1 MKITL
6 NFSALSQTRWYQY
19 LSRFLIGGA
28 TTVLAGLIGKKF
40 GPTIGGLFLAFPAI
54 FPAGATLIESH
65 EKEKKGRTGDH
76 GTRRGRKAA
85 ALDAAGAS
93 MGAIGLL
100 SFALLLWKIV
110 ETLPPWLSLPAA
122 TLTWFAV
129 SFAVWKAWQSF
140 F

>member
-1 MKITL
+1 MIVKL
-6 NFSALSQTRWYQY
+6 NLGSIRSTTWSEYATR
-19 LSRFLIGGA
+19 FVFGGA
-28 TTVLAGLIGKKF
+28 VTLLAGLIAKKY

-76 GTRRGRKAA
+76 GIQRGRKAA

-100 SFALLLWKIV
+100 SFAVLLWKIV

-129 SFAVWKAWQSF
+129 SFAVW
-140 F
+140 